1 MNFEENLGEKLY
13 ANSAEC
19 LLKRFALS
27 RHAENGAFAECHY
40 PSTEEGRPASGSIYY
55 YIAPNEY
62 TKFHEI
68 DCDEYWCYHAGST
81 AELWVIS
88 PEGELTIT
96 NVGVGENAVPML
108 YIQKGS
114 IFGARHAED
123 EVEGT
128 LFSCITVPRYM
139 DGVSLQ
145 LFEKEEML
153 SKYPNTAAFWD

>member
-1 MNFEENLGEKLY
+1 MSIDKLIEQYELQPHEEGGL
-13 ANSAEC
+13 
-19 LLKRFALS
+19 FALTS
-27 RHAENGAFAECHY
+27 YEAKG
-40 PSTEEGRPASGSIYY
+40 EERPASGSIYY
-55 YIAPNEY
+55 YVY
-62 TKFHEI
+62 SDVLSKFHQI

-108 YIQKGS
+108 YVKKGS
-114 IFGARHAED
+114 VFGARHAED